1 MPEHTCITAD
11 QILQRLDGTTVPQE
25 GLPTIL
31 HGLSTCPKC
40 WEAIEELRTLRT
52 GRRIVAIRDPFAGF
66 FATLITRKPR
76 HATHRLALA
85 QTRDTRHGVYWLLLE
100 EIGAFLPYLEPDIG
114 KSTLLLFELLLAEVE
129 GEPSPDS
136 YDLQARTAALAGIFW
151 NWLEGCRGKAQEELR
166 KALELF
172 EKGTRSQE
180 LRATILAARAE
191 FAGIHNLSEAESH
204 LLQAIE
210 LVPDLHER
218 RIELLLQLGGTLTLH
233 RFFERA
239 WPHLLDAEDQAE
251 GLARDFLQTVR
262 SQLLP
267 LESALAE
274 TRDPVTAPLARCLAN
289 YHARCLQQDPSA
301 PAAGPVQPLEHFPVD
316 QRGGITAL
324 CATWAAGQEV
334 SSEEWGRAV
343 RVLGHSETERHQFE
357 AFRQRLIDLWG
368 RYPDG
373 RLAEDLLEPL
383 VSHLEQLRPAA

>member
-1 MPEHTCITAD
+1 MPEHVCLTAD
-11 QILQRLDGTTVPQE
+11 QIIQRLDGTTVPQE

-31 HGLSTCPKC
+31 HGLSTCPQC
-40 WEAIEELRTLRT
+40 WEAIEELRNLRT
-52 GRRIVAIRDPFAGF
+52 GRKIAIRDPFAGF
-66 FATLITRKPR
+66 FATLITQKPR

-85 QTRDTRHGVYWLLLE
+85 KARDTRHGVYWLLLE
-100 EIGAFLPYLEPDIG
+100 EISAFLPYLEPEVG

-129 GEPSPDS
+129 GEPPPDS
-136 YDLQARTAALAGIFW
+136 YDLQVRTAALAGIFW
-151 NWLEGCRGKAQEELR
+151 NWFEGCRGKAQEELQ

-172 EKGTRSQE
+172 EKGTGSQE
-180 LRATILAARAE
+180 LRATILAAQAE
-191 FAGIHNLSEAESH
+191 FAGIRNLREAESH

-218 RIELLLQLGGTLTLH
+218 RIELLLQLGGTLTFH
-233 RFFERA
+233 RSFERA

-251 GLARDFLQTVR
+251 GLARDFLQSVR
-262 SQLLP
+262 TQLLT
-267 LESALAE
+267 LESALSE
-274 TRDPVTAPLARCLAN
+274 MGDPVTAPLARCLAN
-289 YHARCLQQDPSA
+289 YHARCLQQDSSA
-301 PAAGPVQPLEHFPVD
+301 PPAPVPALEHFPTD

-324 CATWAAGQEV
+324 CTTWATGHDV
-334 SSEEWGRAV
+334 SAEEWARAV
-343 RVLGHSETERHQFE
+343 RAMSHSETERHLFE

>member
-1 MPEHTCITAD
+1 MPAHSCLTAE
-11 QILQRLDGTTVPQE
+11 QIIQRLDGTTIPQE

-31 HGLSTCPKC
+31 QGLSTCPQC
-40 WEAIEELRTLRT
+40 WQAIEELRTLRT
-52 GRRIVAIRDPFAGF
+52 GRRIAIRDPFAGF

-85 QTRDTRHGVYWLLLE
+85 QTRNTRHGVYWLLLE
-100 EIGAFLPYLEPDIG
+100 EISAFLPYLEPEVG
-114 KSTLLLFELLLAEVE
+114 KSTLLLFELLIAEVE

-151 NWLEGCRGKAQEELR
+151 NWFEGCRGKAQEELQ

-172 EKGTRSQE
+172 KKGTGSQE

-191 FAGIHNLSEAESH
+191 FAGIRDLNEAESH

-210 LVPDLHER
+210 MVPDLHER
-218 RIELLLQLGGTLTLH
+218 RIELLLQLGGTLTFH
-233 RFFERA
+233 RSFERA

-251 GLARDFLQTVR
+251 GLARDFLQAAR
-262 SQLLP
+262 SQLLT

-274 TRDPVTAPLARCLAN
+274 MGDPVVAPLARCLAN

-301 PAAGPVQPLEHFPVD
+301 PAAGPVPPLEHFPVD
-316 QRGGITAL
+316 QRGITAL
-324 CATWAAGQEV
+324 CATWAAGHDV
-334 SSEEWGRAV
+334 LADEWGRAV
-343 RVLGHSETERHQFE
+343 RALSHSETERHQFE

-383 VSHLEQLRPAA
+383 VSRLEQLRPAA